1 MISRLRT
8 AVELP
13 IIFGENA
20 AQQLSKETWL
30 CYHSF
35 HFFLEVEM
43 IQKSEFYNNLR
54 CVFKSLAA
62 TAEEYRYS

>member
-8 AVELP
+8 AVGLP
-13 IIFGENA
+13 FIFGKNA
-20 AQQLSKETWL
+20 AQQLSKETRL

-35 HFFLEVEM
+35 HFLLKAEM
-43 IQKSEFYNNLR
+43 IPKSELYDNLR
-54 CVFKSLAA
+54 HVFKSVAA